1 MTNNSSS
8 KKKPIVVLQ
17 EHYEIPIKPMVMNMT
32 VTAPREKSRL
42 CQDCFTEG
50 LVIMPVRK
58 SHRLIKRTD
67 EITTKVNRSLQP
79 GYLYVFDNHNQILH
93 YYNVSYEGYIS
104 YVGEAVVGKAQNPKD
119 FMEKSCFKKSSH
131 QGYASVI
138 QIEDANK
145 ISEIWIG
152 YSPTILSKKLA
163 EIVSTDTSVR
173 NKIMTKITP
182 KQYNTTHI
190 SMIDAVTNQTL
201 PLEYYGK
208 LNPLTEKPYYPEK
221 KHYLESLIKATETL
235 TTDSNYP
242 AVMVIIDDPIG
253 EMVDL
258 NEIMIEAKLASQ
270 PAEDEVY
277 RHTVATLINT
287 LKNNVDERAKAH
299 AQRHID
305 KVNEHNNYLRPM
317 PRWEGDG
324 PSEAEQQA
332 EAQRQREGASRFL
345 EQQRQ
350 SAWSGYSEL
359 IRENEMNGW
368 LSDFEARSEQRQNE
382 LNTLLEMLA
391 TAYKDVFKGEELKTM
406 MTHCFDKDDEASCV
420 YYTLTVQ
427 QFLGSTATIPMLA
440 NLYDLYLTEK
450 KASDE
455 DNYLARALTFN
466 QDQVVNYIDGMPSLT
481 AGFSTTEIM
490 TNSWSG
496 LLYTGSAAIFGRYD
510 AVAGQVGATVSLAE
524 QLAVPFMKD
533 YRTGQALSGLMISTK
548 EYLFGYHHEKALIVV
563 RGEGSYAD
571 ARKALINGV
580 MHIAGSGNLPTRI
593 RESIDQALKTS
604 GEAARLNKTISQSF
618 IYYIDKNQLRAGMNV
633 YESSNKAYP
642 DKNTL
647 RQTIG
652 QSVYTAPELYDQ
664 SYKNY
669 KRFEDITNRRIDQA
683 VRTHYFG
690 AMLQTVACVFLVG
703 AFFQAKTQQDRLV
716 EGSKAVAGLM
726 ILLAGSLELRGNA
739 SQLMI
744 SELKLQRGAGV
755 TNLNRQIDSAES
767 TAKSLSRGA
776 RILSLGGAAIF
787 AGFDIKSA
795 LDAEENDN
803 ETMMWAYY
811 SSAATGAGST
821 VLLTLSLGA
830 TATGI
835 GVVLLIG
842 FIGVTLFI
850 GYWKKSGMEN
860 WLNLGIWGVK
870 SAGWSLEHTLE
881 QFDRAVVGD
890 DIDLQ
895 DN

>member
-1 MTNNSSS
+1 MAERCEQC
-8 KKKPIVVLQ
+8 L
-17 EHYEIPIKPMVMNMT
+17 
-32 VTAPREKSRL
+32 
-42 CQDCFTEG
+42 TEG
-50 LVIMPVRK
+50 ITILPVRK
-58 SHRLIKRTD
+58 GYVLDDKLLED
-67 EITTKVNRSLQP
+67 ANRILRE
-79 GYLYVFDNHNQILH
+79 GYLYVLDDKENWYGYTITKNRYFKQFNVEDLSSTPDLPIIDSNCYKGDNCRALNSFIRIPNPDKSIETLWIA
-93 YYNVSYEGYIS
+93 YSPVKWTKSVLDKYASKDSSERKKLMFSINIAVLNAGGFLGGDASWSIPYSINVEDHLRIKYDIVEYEGNDY
-104 YVGEAVVGKAQNPKD
+104 
-119 FMEKSCFKKSSH
+119 
-131 QGYASVI
+131 
-138 QIEDANK
+138 
-145 ISEIWIG
+145 
-152 YSPTILSKKLA
+152 
-163 EIVSTDTSVR
+163 
-173 NKIMTKITP
+173 
-182 KQYNTTHI
+182 
-190 SMIDAVTNQTL
+190 
-201 PLEYYGK
+201 
-208 LNPLTEKPYYPEK
+208 LNPLTKDRYQPDKTSE
-221 KHYLESLIKATETL
+221 LESIQMEILHAVLDGEHVVGVTL
-235 TTDSNYP
+235 N
-242 AVMVIIDDPIG
+242 DPVG
-253 EMVDL
+253 KMVDL
-258 NEIMIEAKLASQ
+258 NEFMIQAKLASR
-270 PAEDEVY
+270 PTEDEVY

-287 LKNNVDERAKAH
+287 LKNNVDERAKSH

-305 KVNEHNNYLRPM
+305 KVNEHNSYLQPI

-324 PSEAEQQA
+324 PSEAEKEA
-332 EAQRQREGASRFL
+332 AAQRQREGASRFL
-345 EQQRQ
+345 ERQRQ
-350 SAWSGYSEL
+350 SAWSSYSEL
-359 IRENEMNGW
+359 IRESEMNGW

-382 LNTLLEMLA
+382 LNALLKILA
-391 TAYKDVFKGEELKTM
+391 TAYKNVFEGEELKTT
-406 MTHCFDKDDEASCV
+406 MTHCFDKNDEGSCV

-450 KASDE
+450 KASEE

-466 QDQVVNYIDGMPSLT
+466 QDQVVNYIDKMPSLT
-481 AGFSTTEIM
+481 AGFSTTEVV

-563 RGEGSYAD
+563 RGQGNYAD
-571 ARKALINGV
+571 ARKALMNGV

-739 SQLMI
+739 SQLMA

>member
-1 MTNNSSS
+1 MAERCEQCLTEGIAIFPMRSGYIYLENNLEIVSRLVNEGYIYIIDNKGEWYGYVITQGRYLKQFNVHNIASTPELPTVDYACHKGDDCIALSSFIRIPNSQKDIDTLWLAYSPVKWNKEVIKRHQKNVDDAKTNNMIEVPVTAKPSSS
-8 KKKPIVVLQ
+8 KNHSGAKLQ
-17 EHYEIPIKPMVMNMT
+17 SSK
-32 VTAPREKSRL
+32 
-42 CQDCFTEG
+42 
-50 LVIMPVRK
+50 
-58 SHRLIKRTD
+58 
-67 EITTKVNRSLQP
+67 
-79 GYLYVFDNHNQILH
+79 
-93 YYNVSYEGYIS
+93 YYNVWNNE
-104 YVGEAVVGKAQNPKD
+104 N
-119 FMEKSCFKKSSH
+119 
-131 QGYASVI
+131 
-138 QIEDANK
+138 DAN
-145 ISEIWIG
+145 EATRQFF
-152 YSPTILSKKLA
+152 P
-163 EIVSTDTSVR
+163 
-173 NKIMTKITP
+173 N
-182 KQYNTTHI
+182 
-190 SMIDAVTNQTL
+190 
-201 PLEYYGK
+201 EYYG
-208 LNPLTEKPYYPEK
+208 LINPLSKRPYNPDK
-221 KHYLESLIKATETL
+221 SKETL
-235 TTDSNYP
+235 NYLDKLSKVKVSGT
-242 AVMVIIDDPIG
+242 AISVKFNDPVGKLI
-253 EMVDL
+253 DL
-258 NEIMIEAKLASQ
+258 NEFMIQAKLASR
-270 PAEDEVY
+270 PTEDEVY

-299 AQRHID
+299 AQRHIG
-305 KVNEHNNYLRPM
+305 KVNEHNNYLRPI

-359 IRENEMNGW
+359 IRESEMNGW
-368 LSDFEARSEQRQNE
+368 LSDFEVRSEQRQNE
-382 LNTLLEMLA
+382 LNTLLGMLA
-391 TAYKDVFKGEELKTM
+391 AAYKDVFEGEELKTM
-406 MTHCFDKDDEASCV
+406 MTHCFDKNDEGSCV

-427 QFLGSTATIPMLA
+427 QFLGSTATIPALA
-440 NLYDLYLTEK
+440 DLYDLHLTEK
-450 KASDE
+450 KSSDE
-455 DNYLARALTFN
+455 DNYLARALAFN

-481 AGFSTTEIM
+481 AGVSTTEIM

-496 LLYTGSAAIFGRYD
+496 LLYTGSAAVFGRYD

-563 RGEGSYAD
+563 RGQGSYAD

-580 MHIAGSGNLPTRI
+580 MHIAGSGSLPTRI

-739 SQLMI
+739 SQLMA
-744 SELKLQRGAGV
+744 SELKLQRGAG
-755 TNLNRQIDSAES
+755 NLVSNEKVLTAERS
-767 TAKSLSRGA
+767 AKSLSVVARG
-776 RILSLGGAAIF
+776 LSLGGAAIF

-811 SSAATGAGST
+811 GSAATGAGST

-835 GVVLLIG
+835 GVILLIG

-860 WLNLGIWGVK
+860 WLNLGIWGVE
-870 SAGWSLEHTLE
+870 SASWSLEHTLE